1 MLRSASRA
9 DPAQSKLLHTVER
22 ENIPVVHMA
31 NILVMEEVLALKLC
45 VALTAPNFVQRNM
58 FVGHRVELN

>member
-1 MLRSASRA
+1 MLRSASQA
-9 DPAQSKLLHTVER
+9 DTAQSKLLHTVER
-22 ENIPVVHMA
+22 ENIPVMHMA
-31 NILVMEEVLALKLC
+31 NILVMEEVLALKPC

>member
-45 VALTAPNFVQRNM
+45 VALTAPNFVWRNM
-58 FVGHRVELN
+58 FVRDRVKLN

>member
-1 MLRSASRA
+1 MLRSASQA

-45 VALTAPNFVQRNM
+45 VALTAPNFVQKNM
-58 FVGHRVELN
+58 LFGHRVELN